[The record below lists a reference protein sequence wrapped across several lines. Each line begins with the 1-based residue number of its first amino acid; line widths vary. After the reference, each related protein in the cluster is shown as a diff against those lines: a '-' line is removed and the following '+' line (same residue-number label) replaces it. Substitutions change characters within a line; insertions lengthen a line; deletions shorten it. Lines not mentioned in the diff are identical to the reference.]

1 MLIKTCVHT
10 NNITD
15 VKILCVTDKGSN
27 VNMRKLM
34 SCYKH
39 YASMQYASVHLQV
52 GRTRS
57 APGMLIPP
65 GNVGMHLELHHRC
78 FTKTHLLFLLCVCC
92 LSETIV

>member
-39 YASMQYASVHLQV
+39 YAICRHP
-52 GRTRS
+52 GR
-57 APGMLIPP
+57 L
-65 GNVGMHLELHHRC
+65 
-78 FTKTHLLFLLCVCC
+78 
-92 LSETIV
+92 